1 MAGIVSIAVPV
12 PALDV
17 LTYRWPDGASPPV
30 AGARVDVPLGPRRL
44 TGIVVDPA
52 PPPPD
57 PAMKLREVTSVRD
70 AAPFVPASLLA
81 LTAWVADY
89 YLAGP
94 GDVLASALP
103 PRVLTGDATTFKRRR
118 VIALTALGIGAAAAL
133 AAGSSAAAVP
143 TATGDTAPT
152 PPLGAKQRE
161 ALVALAGV
169 PAGLPAPAL
178 TARGIGSTTMPR
190 RSSGGG

>member
-17 LTYRWPDGASPPV
+17 LTYRWPDGAPPPV

-44 TGIVVDPA
+44 TGIVVDTA
-52 PPPPD
+52 PPPPE
-57 PAMKLREVTSVRD
+57 ATVKLREVTTVRD
-70 AAPFVPASLLA
+70 ASPFVPASLLD

-118 VIALTALGIGAAAAL
+118 VVAITALGLGAAALLFLFTAFGDVGHGRSL
-133 AAGSSAAAVP
+133 AVH
-143 TATGDTAPT
+143 
-152 PPLGAKQRE
+152 
-161 ALVALAGV
+161 
-169 PAGLPAPAL
+169 
-178 TARGIGSTTMPR
+178 
-190 RSSGGG
+190 